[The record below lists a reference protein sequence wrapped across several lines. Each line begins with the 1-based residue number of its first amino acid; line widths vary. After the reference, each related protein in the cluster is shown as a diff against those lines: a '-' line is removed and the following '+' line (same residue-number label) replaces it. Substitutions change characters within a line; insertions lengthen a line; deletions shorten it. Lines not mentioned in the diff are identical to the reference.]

1 MHGKCMRLAWLAW
14 LASTWRLGQV
24 VLSLRLTEA
33 EVEKVVLD
41 PKEYE
46 TSMWITPAELLAG
59 HYHPALKLGLGS
71 GSGSGLGLGLGLG
84 LALT

>member
-1 MHGKCMRLAWLAW
+1 M
-14 LASTWRLGQV
+14 

-59 HYHPALKLGLGS
+59 HYHPALKLGLG
-71 GSGSGLGLGLGLG
+71 LG
-84 LALT
+84 

>member
-1 MHGKCMRLAWLAW
+1 MLGMCMCLAWLAC
-14 LASTWRLGQV
+14 ACAWRLGQV

-59 HYHPALKLGLGS
+59 HYHPALKLGLGLS
-71 GSGSGLGLGLGLG
+71 I
-84 LALT
+84 